1 MWEQCLYDA
10 RSVELTLFKC
20 KMTIKLLMMYFTD
33 LGGSMRI
40 HGEIGNSRYFHENV
54 KIRQRLDEVIV
65 YGTDMMRELTSDCAT
80 FKSFEGYT
88 DR

>member
-1 MWEQCLYDA
+1 MYDA
-10 RSVELTLFKC
+10 RSVELTLFKY
-20 KMTIKLLMMYFTD
+20 KMTMKLLMMYFTVLD
-33 LGGSMRI
+33 GSMRI
-40 HGEIGNSRYFHENV
+40 HGEVAKSRYFHENV
-54 KIRQRLDEVIV
+54 KRRQRLDEVIV